1 MDYRLPIRRP
11 VTVVKKTVKLEEI
24 EENKEE
30 ITKISPENIIY
41 LSITDSVNTEESFGG
56 WDKLN
61 YDFYW

>member
-56 WDKLN
+56 
-61 YDFYW
+61 